1 MKFSMLKVKV
11 VGLTPILGSISLDK
25 EVATNFIV
33 NKTKT
38 DEERAQAIE
47 DMKGLPEDEV
57 LEKGTTGFYRDS
69 DGYPVI
75 KGYQIKGFFKAAA
88 KALKDQLKLA
98 SYLSKID
105 NFVFINE
112 TNIPIYRD
120 GKRVEDV
127 DGMLERPLRAET
139 AQGPRV
145 ALARSEK
152 IDEGWELE
160 FTIRVVENAGTAKSA
175 PIDLDVIKEL
185 LSYGEL
191 KGLLQ
196 WRNAGFGSF
205 KYEVL
210 EESVSK

>member
-1 MKFSMLKVKV
+1 M
-11 VGLTPILGSISLDK
+11 
-25 EVATNFIV
+25 
-33 NKTKT
+33 
-38 DEERAQAIE
+38 
-47 DMKGLPEDEV
+47 
-57 LEKGTTGFYRDS
+57 
-69 DGYPVI
+69 
-75 KGYQIKGFFKAAA
+75 
-88 KALKDQLKLA
+88 
-98 SYLSKID
+98 
-105 NFVFINE
+105 FINE